1 MSVLLCDA
9 RARGTALTVGAWSWL
24 VCLHILP
31 HAGASTLA
39 IAFACRELGLILFL
53 VLLVLFGALANFS
66 IQLLTRSLTF
76 SDRET
81 YGDIG
86 YEAMGRFGEM
96 LALCWYV
103 PLGTVELDGWL
114 WCGAGNTTFPHAHV
128 PVLA

>member
-9 RARGTALTVGAWSWL
+9 RANGSHTDRGRLLLPA
-24 VCLHILP
+24 CLHTLP

-103 PLGTVELDGWL
+103 PLGKGGV
-114 WCGAGNTTFPHAHV
+114 
-128 PVLA
+128 